1 MNIRSVY
8 LFLIVVLSLGLL
20 FEWSSEKKEAA
31 VKSHLLEVGLPG
43 YETRDG
49 FVVLENEKLRVVV
62 EAQTGYIVETRIKE
76 HLVENVDGSL
86 GYRVF
91 GSSED
96 SAFNY
101 YFKSGFEGTPDPLYE
116 VVDVGPGFVELLDE
130 SRGLSKR
137 ISFLERDYEISI
149 LDTSS
154 NMGDGRA
161 FASLRRTEGKALDL
175 KRDALSGGMMNNG
188 SFEGVAISHDADP
201 YETYRLRNLDE
212 KQERL
217 SKSGGWV
224 GFIQK
229 YFFAAIIGSD
239 NNIHR
244 YFAAPKD
251 EQGIFKMGYFVE
263 GSSLNG
269 GGLVHE
275 HRLFVGPKIRKDLMT
290 RAENLEL
297 SIDMG
302 WFWFL
307 SQPMVWFMDILNGY
321 LNNWGLTIV
330 VFTILIKLF
339 FWPVTAKSFR
349 SMANLR
355 KITPELNEIK
365 ERYKDDR
372 QRQSQETMKL
382 MKKHGA
388 NPLGG
393 CLPLLIQMPF
403 FIGFF
408 FALREMVELRHSE
421 LLVWSDLSSPDPYFI
436 MPVVFGLLMI
446 LTQRLNPQP
455 AGMDSTQASVMRFMP
470 IMFSVLFIFFPAAL
484 CLYTVVNTGVQL
496 IQQSYLYKQQGAL
509 GSE

>member
-8 LFLIVVLSLGLL
+8 LFLIVVLSLGLF
-20 FEWSSEKKEAA
+20 FEWSSEKKETAI
-31 VKSHLLEVGLPG
+31 KSHLLEAQLPG

-49 FVVLENEKLRVVV
+49 FVVIENSKLYVVV
-62 EAQTGYIVETRIKE
+62 ETKTGYIVETRIKE

-91 GSSED
+91 GTSED
-96 SAFNY
+96 SGFNY
-101 YFKSGFEGTPDPLYE
+101 YFKSGFEKNPDPSYG
-116 VVDVGPGFVELLDE
+116 VVDVGPGFVDLHDE
-130 SRGLSKR
+130 SQGLFKR

-154 NMGDGRA
+154 NIGDGRA

-188 SFEGVAISHDADP
+188 SYEGVAISHDADP
-201 YETYRLRNLDE
+201 YETFRLRSLDE
-212 KQERL
+212 KQERV
-217 SKSGGWV
+217 SMSGGWV
-224 GFIQK
+224 AFVQK
-229 YFFAAIIGSD
+229 YFFAAIIGSGD
-239 NNIHR
+239 NVYR

-263 GSSLNG
+263 GSSLDDNT
-269 GGLVHE
+269 LKHE

-290 RAENLEL
+290 RADNLEL

-307 SQPMVWFMDILNGY
+307 SQPMVWFMDVLNGY

-330 VFTILIKLF
+330 IFTILIKLF

-421 LLVWSDLSSPDPYFI
+421 LFIWSDLSSPDPYFI
-436 MPVVFGLLMI
+436 MPVMFGLLMI

-455 AGMDSTQASVMRFMP
+455 AGMDSTQASVMKYMP
-470 IMFSVLFIFFPAAL
+470 VMFAVLFVFFPAAL

>member
-1 MNIRSVY
+1 MNIRNVY
-8 LFLIVVLSLGLL
+8 LFLIVVLTLGLF
-20 FEWSSEKKEAA
+20 FEWSSEKKETA
-31 VKSHLLEVGLPG
+31 VKSHLLEAQLPG
-43 YETRDG
+43 YESRDG
-49 FVVLENEKLRVVV
+49 FVVIENKKLYVVV
-62 EAQTGYIVETRIKE
+62 ETKTGYIVETRIKE

-91 GSSED
+91 GTSED
-96 SAFNY
+96 SGFNY
-101 YFKSGFEGTPDPLYE
+101 YFKSGFEKNPDPSYK
-116 VVDVGPGFVELLDE
+116 VVDFGPGFVDLHDE
-130 SRGLSKR
+130 SQGLFKR

-154 NMGDGRA
+154 NIGDGRA

-188 SFEGVAISHDADP
+188 SYEGVAISHDADP
-201 YETYRLRNLDE
+201 YETYRLRSLDE
-212 KQERL
+212 KQERM
-217 SKSGGWV
+217 SMSGGWV
-224 GFIQK
+224 AFVQK
-229 YFFAAIIGSD
+229 YFFAALIGSD
-239 NNIHR
+239 DSVYR

-263 GSSLNG
+263 GSSLDDG
-269 GGLVHE
+269 VLKHE

-290 RAENLEL
+290 RADNLEL

-307 SQPMVWFMDILNGY
+307 SQPMVWFMDVLNGY

-382 MKKHGA
+382 MKRHGA

-421 LLVWSDLSSPDPYFI
+421 LFIWSDLSSPDPYFI
-436 MPVVFGLLMI
+436 MPVMFGLLMI

-455 AGMDSTQASVMRFMP
+455 AGKNTNKTAN
-470 IMFSVLFIFFPAAL
+470 ITGINFITLA
-484 CLYTVVNTGVQL
+484 
-496 IQQSYLYKQQGAL
+496 
-509 GSE
+509 